1 MTGDA
6 IKLYSFWRS
15 SACYRVRI
23 ALNLKQLS
31 YETIPIH
38 LVKGGGEQHSPEF
51 HELNPLELIPVLMHG
66 GRMLRQSLAIID
78 YLDENWENE
87 HPLMPSV
94 ARDRQRVRAIAQM
107 IACDIHPLNNLRVMQ
122 YLEKEFGVEEQQR
135 ERWTRHWIRAGFH
148 AVEEVLA
155 DSTATGTYCEGD
167 APTMADCC
175 LVPQV
180 YNAQRFGV
188 SLDDYPNITRI
199 NAECLKLPA
208 FDTARP
214 EKQPDCPAESRAK

>member
-6 IKLYSFWRS
+6 IKLYTYWRS

-23 ALNLKQLS
+23 ALNLKQLP
-31 YETIPIH
+31 YESIAVH
-38 LVKGGGEQHSPEF
+38 LAKGEQHAVDF
-51 HELNPLELIPVLMHG
+51 HGVNPQELIPVLMHG

-78 YLDENWENE
+78 YLDENWENK
-87 HPLMPSV
+87 HPLMPNV
-94 ARDRQRVRAIAQM
+94 ARDRQRVRAISQM

-122 YLEKEFGVEEQQR
+122 YLEKEFGAEEQQR
-135 ERWTRHWIRAGFH
+135 DAWTRNWIRAGFR
-148 AVEEVLA
+148 ALEEVLA

-180 YNAQRFGV
+180 YNARRFGV
-188 SLDDYPNITRI
+188 AVDRYPVIESIDALCR
-199 NAECLKLPA
+199 KLEA
-208 FDTARP
+208 FALAAP
-214 EKQPDCPAESRAK
+214 EAQADAPVAA

>member
-6 IKLYSFWRS
+6 IKLYTYWRS

-23 ALNLKQLS
+23 ALNLKHLP
-31 YETIPIH
+31 YESVAVH
-38 LVKGGGEQHSPEF
+38 LLKDGGEHHNPEF
-51 HELNPLELIPVLMHG
+51 HELNPQELIPVLMHG

-78 YLDENWENE
+78 YLDENWENKR
-87 HPLMPSV
+87 PLMPNV
-94 ARDRQRVRAIAQM
+94 ARDRQRVRAISQM

-122 YLEKEFGVEEQQR
+122 YLEKEFGAEEQQR
-135 ERWTRHWIRAGFH
+135 EAWTRNWIRAGFR

-155 DSTATGTYCEGD
+155 DSTATGTFCEGD

-180 YNAQRFGV
+180 YNAQRFGI
-188 SLDDYPNITRI
+188 SLDDFPII
-199 NAECLKLPA
+199 ASVNAACLKLPE
-208 FDTARP
+208 FDAARP
-214 EKQPDCPAESRAK
+214 EKQPDCPPESRK